1 MGETAPE
8 QGDEIAAVCVWLC
21 RCCVPEAADGQV
33 YPNNV
38 SLIKEALSNKLKA
51 LHISDLSVHL
61 PLQ

>member
-1 MGETAPE
+1 MP
-8 QGDEIAAVCVWLC
+8 QAVD
-21 RCCVPEAADGQV
+21 RQV

-51 LHISDLSVHL
+51 LHITDLSVHL